1 MRTLRVKSE
10 RLGEVVEIVRY
21 LRSMENA
28 YNHIFAFDLIVQ
40 ETKERYAEDWTPWG
54 RSGRKT
60 SRTLRQIR
68 DAGSVVLP
76 EDRLRLRAISIQ
88 SPGSWD
94 FLGALNPLETLRQYL
109 ADRHERKKDF
119 AYRNAAEAERLRL
132 ENEKLK
138 TEVVRD
144 RVEILRALNIPED
157 RIAAALNLHIVAPL
171 SELDEP
177 QDTGLIQDAEII
189 ETDDGDKSG
198 TREEA
203 PNPAA
208 PADQ

>member
-1 MRTLRVKSE
+1 MRVLRVKGE
-10 RLGEVVEIVRY
+10 RLGEVAEIVKY
-21 LRSMENA
+21 LENMERA

-40 ETKERYAEDWTPWG
+40 ETRERYAEEWTPWS
-54 RSGRKT
+54 RSSARKT

-68 DAGSVVLP
+68 DAKSVVLP
-76 EDRLRLRAISIQ
+76 EDRLRLRAVSIQ

-94 FLGALNPLETLRQYL
+94 FLGSLNPLEVLRKYL
-109 ADRHERKKDF
+109 ADRHERKKDL

-144 RVEILRALNIPED
+144 RIEILRGLNIPED
-157 RIAAALNLHIVAPL
+157 RIAAALNLHVVAPL

-177 QDTGLIQDAEII
+177 QDTGLIIDAEII
-189 ETDDGDKSG
+189 EMDDGDRGNGKE
-198 TREEA
+198 T

>member
-1 MRTLRVKSE
+1 MRALRVKSE
-10 RLGEVVEIVRY
+10 RLGEVAEIVKY
-21 LRSMENA
+21 LESMENA

-40 ETKERYAEDWTPWG
+40 ETKERYAEEWSPWG
-54 RSGRKT
+54 RSSRKT

-76 EDRLRLRAISIQ
+76 EDRLRLRAVSIQ

-94 FLGALNPLETLRQYL
+94 FLGSLNPLETLRQYL
-109 ADRHERKKDF
+109 ADRHERKKDL

-144 RVEILRALNIPED
+144 RVEILRGLNIPED

-171 SELDEP
+171 AELDES

-189 ETDDGDKSG
+189 ETEDGDK
-198 TREEA
+198 
-203 PNPAA
+203 N
-208 PADQ
+208 